1 MQFLRSTFILYAA
14 HLRMLSSSVRTLI
27 SFLAVCLLVLLA
39 ALFAGNEDA
48 LIIGTRLGLFGHLM
62 FLVPIIGMM
71 LGSAVVTE
79 ELESR
84 TLTYPFTRPISRL
97 AFFLGR
103 WGATIT
109 VVGVLCGA
117 GAVGVSLAAEH
128 STLMGDGGEP
138 MIRLER
144 LDTETGEWK
153 RAAPS
158 RTGAPYWL
166 HHDGDWIEIGVRD
179 MREGDTRDLDLTN
192 SNGEALRL
200 LCRKWDLNSREL
212 PGGFLLRFLWASV
225 LGGVI
230 YSLFTAGLGIY
241 LKNPIILAL
250 GYTIAI
256 EWVLS
261 NIPGNAQKISVQY
274 YLRCIVYDPE
284 TMNSSLRGAAFTD
297 VTLLTP
303 TGSTIRLFLFI
314 LVAVAI
320 CGRSIRRKQFTFT
333 S

>member
-14 HLRMLSSSVRTLI
+14 HLRMLSRSVRTLI

-166 HHDGDWIEIGVRD
+166 HHDEDWIEIGVRD
-179 MREGDTRDLDLTN
+179 M
-192 SNGEALRL
+192 
-200 LCRKWDLNSREL
+200 RKWDLNSREL
-212 PGGFLLRFLWASV
+212 PGGFLLRLLWASV
-225 LGGVI
+225 IGGVI

-250 GYTIAI
+250 GYTIAV

-261 NIPGNAQKISVQY
+261 SIPGNAQKISVQY